1 MIVNAKNTG
10 QTPAYDLTWRAKFS
24 VQKIGEGHKA
34 VLDSDKEGVKQTLPP
49 GEVLSYKYSFP
60 KWDPQLDALLASE
73 TAAIFAVG
81 EIRYKDHRGVD
92 RHTDY
97 LLMSGGRFAMKS
109 GIAPWPF
116 RHCEGNV
123 QLIAGVEC
131 SS

>member
-60 KWDPQLDALLASE
+60 KWDPQLDAFWPPKPQQFLLSE
-73 TAAIFAVG
+73 
-81 EIRYKDHRGVD
+81 
-92 RHTDY
+92 
-97 LLMSGGRFAMKS
+97 KS
-109 GIAPWPF
+109 GTKIIGASTDI
-116 RHCEGNV
+116 RT
-123 QLIAGVEC
+123 I
-131 SS
+131 S